1 MYSRDIHTHTQTHTD
16 RQTHTHTHTHAR
28 TRTRTHTGPLRQASA
43 PGSDME
49 RWRRATRIPMWCC
62 LCLQVSWPSL
72 CVFSFGLSWHQSIL
86 TRILCDVAC
95 VGRARRCRQVY
106 SISPWFTCVFV
117 GACVCAC
124 VRACYACARIC
135 ECMRVWFD
143 MRTYIHTRVTCT
155 HAGLAVA
162 ERHKTRV
169 IQRQWRQAAH
179 LAALHELASAERAKA
194 KVSKSRAGARSLS
207 LLLHTPTCAPT

>member
-1 MYSRDIHTHTQTHTD
+1 
-16 RQTHTHTHTHAR
+16 
-28 TRTRTHTGPLRQASA
+28 
-43 PGSDME
+43 ME

-117 GACVCAC
+117 GACVCAR

-207 LLLHTPTCAPT
+207 LAAHTHVRAHIDPW